1 MRTFTTF
8 DLGNDRKAQPFAI
21 QPSWRDWAIANG
33 RRAEMRGRKA
43 SNTSAAAATALNAT
57 KADA

>member
-21 QPSWRDWAIANG
+21 QPPWRDCASAAG
-33 RRAEMRGRKA
+33 PLAEMRERKA

-57 KADA
+57 KAGA